1 MRFRPVGPA
10 PASGQQ
16 QDHTGRQ
23 LAALMWGAMG
33 WALTATVLAAL
44 GWAIL
49 GANRPADLLAS
60 LIGSGLAVVFL
71 SSGLS
76 IHLLARGGSFAGAML
91 LFLLQLGV
99 LGVLGLLI
107 LRQDVLARVG
117 SGPVPLAASMA
128 MVALAWTA
136 GVVVAGA
143 RRHQR
148 ILQDRRG

>member
-1 MRFRPVGPA
+1 
-10 PASGQQ
+10 
-16 QDHTGRQ
+16 
-23 LAALMWGAMG
+23 MWGAMG